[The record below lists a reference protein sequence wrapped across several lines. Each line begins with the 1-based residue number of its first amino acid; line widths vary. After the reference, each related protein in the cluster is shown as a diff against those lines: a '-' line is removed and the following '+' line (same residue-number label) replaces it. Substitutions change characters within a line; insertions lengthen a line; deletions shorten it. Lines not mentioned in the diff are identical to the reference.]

1 VTLLLWARFVL
12 LAAIAAVVGRTVWM
26 GRRAHREKT

>member
-12 LAAIAAVVGRTVWM
+12 LAALVAIVVLF
-26 GRRAHREKT
+26 ALAELPHRD